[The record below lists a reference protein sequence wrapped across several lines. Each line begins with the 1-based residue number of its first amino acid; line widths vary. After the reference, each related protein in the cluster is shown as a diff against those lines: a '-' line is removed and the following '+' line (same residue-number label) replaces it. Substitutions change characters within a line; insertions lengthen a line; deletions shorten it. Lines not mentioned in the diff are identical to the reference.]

1 MEKTVIKFWAPW
13 CSPCSQYAPTFEKV
27 KEELQEGI
35 EFVEINI
42 DEDTN
47 NLTGQ
52 YGVRG
57 IPTTIIIQDGKKVK
71 AQSGRMGQQEL
82 TDFILN

>member
-13 CSPCSQYAPTFEKV
+13 CGPCNQYAPTFEKV

-35 EFVEINI
+35 EFVEVNI

-47 NLTGQ
+47 RCLC
-52 YGVRG
+52 
-57 IPTTIIIQDGKKVK
+57 
-71 AQSGRMGQQEL
+71 
-82 TDFILN
+82 

>member
-1 MEKTVIKFWAPW
+1 MAKQVIKFWAPW
-13 CSPCSQYAPTFEKV
+13 CGPCNQYAPTFEKV
-27 KEELQEGI
+27 KEQLQEGI
-35 EFVEINI
+35 EFVEVNI
-42 DEDTN
+42 DQDTD

-57 IPTTIIIQDGKKVK
+57 IPCTVIVEDGQRIKS
-71 AQSGRMGQQEL
+71 QSGRMGQQEL

>member
-13 CSPCSQYAPTFEKV
+13 CGPCNQYAPTFEKV
-27 KEELQEGI
+27 KEQLQEGI
-35 EFVEINI
+35 EFVEVNI

-57 IPTTIIIQDGKKVK
+57 IPTTIIIEDGKKVK